1 MKSIAVFNNKGGVGK
16 TTLTYHLGYALAELG
31 HKTLLVDLD
40 PQSNL
45 TLFGLH
51 PEELHEIWQVEDV
64 FIDDFVQ
71 ARDEK
76 SPSEFEAIAS
86 DVRSIHFLLK
96 PIEDETDRP
105 EFLVEP
111 LNLHPNL
118 GRPEFLAEPLNLHPN
133 LGMLPGR
140 ISIHTYEDTIAS
152 RWYYVAGANLLAI
165 CTVTQIR
172 SLCKAYAERYAYEF
186 ILIDTPP
193 NLGYLNQAIMT
204 TVDGFL
210 IPCMP
215 DMFSLYGIQNIGKAL
230 EGWKRDFRTICNL
243 VSDAKLSYFP
253 KKFASFL
260 GFTISDAR
268 RYTDS
273 REWDSSKAHHNYAEQ
288 IPITIQKHIDN
299 DHRHLSATQLGEPIG
314 DMDVMYSDSTLPT
327 MAQKYRTPIW
337 KVPSCENLDKD
348 DKGTISGNREQYEDT
363 QTGFHIFA
371 KDLLTRLGQLE
382 GDNG

>member
-45 TLFGLH
+45 TLFGLTS
-51 PEELHEIWQVEDV
+51 EGLHDVWQVEDA

-71 ARDEK
+71 ARDKK
-76 SPSEFEAIAS
+76 SPSEFDAIAS

-96 PIEDETDRP
+96 PTEDGTDGPKCYPRP
-105 EFLVEP
+105 LK
-111 LNLHPNL
+111 LHDK
-118 GRPEFLAEPLNLHPN
+118 
-133 LGMLPGR
+133 LGMIPGR
-140 ISIHTYEDTIAS
+140 LSVHTYEDTIGS
-152 RWYYVAGANLLAI
+152 RWNAVYRGDPLAI
-165 CTVTQIR
+165 RTVTQIR
-172 SLCKAYAERYAYEF
+172 SFCEVYGKKYNYE
-186 ILIDTPP
+186 LVVIDTSPS
-193 NLGYLNQAIMT
+193 LGILNKVIIS

-210 IPCMP
+210 IPCML

-230 EGWKRDFRTICNL
+230 KGWKRDFRTICNL

-268 RYTDS
+268 KYTGS
-273 REWDSSKAHHNYAEQ
+273 NEWDSSKAHHNYAEQ

-314 DMDVMYSDSTLPT
+314 EMDVMYSDSTLPT
-327 MAQKYRTPIW
+327 MAQKYRTSMW
-337 KVPSCENLDKD
+337 RVPNQNLYQGDKS
-348 DKGTISGNREQYEDT
+348 TILGNREKYEDT
-363 QTGFHIFA
+363 QTSFHIFA
-371 KDLLTRLGQLE
+371 KNLLTRLDQLE
-382 GDNG
+382 EVDNG